1 MCWVDREKILLF
13 HGYRL
18 LHRKWQHLW
27 TCFST
32 FCLVLQY
39 VCYCVTCGFTANLQ
53 LFSWFYSKFVAV
65 LPVVSQQVCD
75 CFPDFTANLLLCY
88 LWFYSKSAT
97 VFLVLQKICYCVTC
111 GFTANLWLFPRFYS
125 KFVTVWPVVLQ
136 QICCCVTCDFTANL
150 WVFLILQQICFCLF
164 PPGGHAVER
173 PRISSTVV
181 PEAAGESSEASE
193 TSARQPA
200 RLTTSLLLCLSQ
212 GIFLI
217 TVSASLCAFCCTT
230 IVDMVVFLYSVVGV
244 DYERNSAG
252 FTQWLVLSMKE
263 TLHVPGVL
271 LPKSHI
277 AAFIN
282 VLIENNVARL
292 YGIDFNPYQPV
303 FKFNQ
308 FVHVIERSRK
318 KDTLFDCPVRL

>member
-13 HGYRL
+13 HRYRL
-18 LHRKWQHLW
+18 LDRKWQHSW

-39 VCYCVTCGFTANLQ
+39 VCYCVTCGFTAN
-53 LFSWFYSKFVAV
+53 WN
-65 LPVVSQQVCD
+65 
-75 CFPDFTANLLLCY
+75 CFPGFTANLLLCY
-88 LWFYSKSAT
+88 LWFYSKYVT
-97 VFLVLQKICYCVTC
+97 VSQVLQQICYCVTC
-111 GFTANLWLFPRFYS
+111 GFTADLLLCYLRFYS
-125 KFVTVWPVVLQ
+125 KSVSFP
-136 QICCCVTCDFTANL
+136 DFT
-150 WVFLILQQICFCLF
+150 VFLIFFCLF

-217 TVSASLCAFCCTT
+217 TASARLCAFCCTT
-230 IVDMVVFLYSVVGV
+230 IVDMVAFLYSVVGV
-244 DYERNSAG
+244 EYERNTAG
-252 FTQWLVLSMKE
+252 FIQWLVLSMKE

-282 VLIENNVARL
+282 VLIENNVGRL
-292 YGIDFNPYQPV
+292 FMVLILIHI
-303 FKFNQ
+303 NQ
-308 FVHVIERSRK
+308 CSSLTSLCMWLKEAEKRYLVWLPCETV
-318 KDTLFDCPVRL
+318 